1 MSRSEIH
8 DSPSEAKE
16 PTTPAGDV
24 RQNTC
29 TASRAHEQ
37 HVVAADRF
45 ISLNDLAAS
54 LAHELNN
61 PLGIIVGFAETLLAK
76 IEPAHPHAGALRI
89 IAEEG
94 RRCSNFVT
102 DLLAFGG
109 PSEMHAIPTDL
120 AVAVRTS
127 LERMADRLQHHQ
139 IKLVLKIAKDAP
151 LVIADPQQVEQVL
164 QNVFANAL
172 EAMLGGGQLTVR
184 LTTRTPARNKKTRPA
199 AVAPRSVLIK
209 VSDTGSGMDNAALQQ
224 VFRPLF
230 TSKTKKGMGLGLSI
244 CQALM
249 SANGGT
255 ISIHSTPGQGTTVSL
270 SFPVEGEAL

>member
-1 MSRSEIH
+1 MSRFEIPN
-8 DSPSEAKE
+8 SPSESEE
-16 PTTPAGDV
+16 PTPPADDV
-24 RQNTC
+24 RQNMC
-29 TASRAHEQ
+29 TASHQHEQ

-45 ISLNDLAAS
+45 ISLHELAAS

-76 IEPAHPHAGALRI
+76 VEPSHPHAEPLRI

-109 PSEMHAIPTDL
+109 PLEMHAIPTDL
-120 AVAVRTS
+120 GVAVRTS
-127 LERMADRLQHHQ
+127 LERMADRLRQHQ
-139 IKLVLKIAKDAP
+139 VTLVSKIATDAP
-151 LVIADPQQVEQVL
+151 LVMADPQQVEQVL
-164 QNVFANAL
+164 QNVFTNAV
-172 EAMLGGGQLTVR
+172 EAMPGGGRLTVR
-184 LTTRTPARNKKTRPA
+184 LTTRTQARSKQTRPT
-199 AVAPRSVLIK
+199 AVTPRSVLIK

-249 SANGGT
+249 SANAGT
-255 ISIHSTPGQGTTVSL
+255 ITIHSTPGQGTTVSL
-270 SFPVEGEAL
+270 SFPVEGEVQ